1 MEKRDRR
8 NEGLLE
14 RLAEE
19 TGCIYMSDLR
29 GTIMKDRCLTLLSK
43 IETKEYSEVVWRD
56 AANYMTGKKGCED
69 SAEEAKQRI
78 LRFLGV
84 KENNI

>member
-29 GTIMKDRCLTLLSK
+29 GALMREQCMTLLSK
-43 IETKEYSEVVWRD
+43 IETSEYSEEVWRD
-56 AANYMTGKKGCED
+56 AANYMTGKGAGAD

-78 LRFLGV
+78 LRFFGT
-84 KENNI
+84 KEKKI